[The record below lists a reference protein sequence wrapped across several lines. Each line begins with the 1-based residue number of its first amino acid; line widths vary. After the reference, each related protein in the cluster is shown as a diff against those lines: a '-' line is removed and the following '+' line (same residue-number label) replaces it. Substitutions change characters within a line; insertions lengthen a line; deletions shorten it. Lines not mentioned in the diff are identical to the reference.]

1 MLKSLYDYARRMNL
15 TLPAGYAEKTIKA
28 FLCLTGD
35 GRFAGVRMD
44 EENVFRCPDIGSLAN
59 GTDKSNL
66 LVEKYSVIFPP
77 EPTPKADFPEGM
89 KDLSKIEPLAEV
101 CLKALE
107 DPQCCAD
114 MVAALEQHK
123 VKPTDRVSFLVEST
137 YLVECPTVEIW
148 WQDYRRQ
155 FHEARHRR
163 ETLPLPDYR
172 EAHHTHGHCSKTTG
186 LAVVGGHS
194 SGDALILLR

>member
-77 EPTPKADFPEGM
+77 EPTPKSQFFREGM

-155 FHEARHRR
+155 FQKPVTEEKLSRCLI
-163 ETLPLPDYR
+163 TGKL
-172 EAHHTHGHCSKTTG
+172 TTPM
-186 LAVVGGHS
+186 ATVPK
-194 SGDALILLR
+194 IL

>member
-1 MLKSLYDYARRMNL
+1 MLKALYDYARRMNL
-15 TLPAGYAEKTIKA
+15 MLPAGYAEKAIKA

-44 EENVFRCPDIGSLAN
+44 EGNLFRCPDIGSLAN

-66 LVEKYSVIFPP
+66 LAEKYSVIFPP
-77 EPTPKADFPEGM
+77 EPTPKSRFFREGM
-89 KDLSKIEPLAEV
+89 KDLGKTEPLAEI

-114 MVAALEQHK
+114 MATALEQHK
-123 VKPTDRVSFLVEST
+123 VKPMDRISFLVENT

-155 FHEARHRR
+155 FQKPA
-163 ETLPLPDYR
+163 
-172 EAHHTHGHCSKTTG
+172 K
-186 LAVVGGHS
+186 
-194 SGDALILLR
+194 

>member
-77 EPTPKADFPEGM
+77 EPTPKSRFFREGM

-114 MVAALEQHK
+114 MVA
-123 VKPTDRVSFLVEST
+123 VSYTHL
-137 YLVECPTVEIW
+137 I
-148 WQDYRRQ
+148 
-155 FHEARHRR
+155 
-163 ETLPLPDYR
+163 TL
-172 EAHHTHGHCSKTTG
+172 
-186 LAVVGGHS
+186 
-194 SGDALILLR
+194 